1 MASGELLVVVVRSSA
16 MSEDKNKSK
25 NRNDWHTQE
34 TYKGLHQLAIGA
46 LRFGA
51 IANGGAAIALL
62 ALLGDLYS
70 DGAEVSSLRS
80 AMECFVAGI
89 ALAGLANVTAYL
101 TNLALYQEEAHNKAG
116 IGIFGHS
123 VFLWISALLVL
134 ASIALFC
141 GGALQ
146 ATKVISGGC

>member
-1 MASGELLVVVVRSSA
+1 
-16 MSEDKNKSK
+16 MSDDKNKPKS
-25 NRNDWHTQE
+25 RNDWHTQE

-51 IANGGAAIALL
+51 LANGGAAIALL
-62 ALLGDLYS
+62 ALLGDLYG
-70 DGAEVSSLRS
+70 DDAKVPSLYS
-80 AMECFVAGI
+80 AMVCFIAGI
-89 ALAGLANVTAYL
+89 ALAGFAQVSAYL
-101 TNLALYQEEAHNKAG
+101 TNLALYQEEVHNKSG
-116 IGIFGHS
+116 IGIFRHW

-146 ATKVISGGC
+146 ATKVVSGGG